1 MKIVVRFLA
10 VVVILFFAG
19 CSSKKVYEPKDVA
32 GSWKIYG
39 DSDEKIIDIA
49 ADTALLKNK
58 AVISKQDRYLDVEI
72 ADNYRVIGLSDAWII
87 SADIDGNL
95 TLDSMDEQKRK
106 EHLELKKTVAGAS
119 VKGDVLAVLFAD
131 NEIALYSMSTKE
143 PLFKEQGNP
152 SLIVDSRIVN
162 PQFMNDLVLFSTLD
176 GRVIIVNAELKK
188 RLRTIIVSSE
198 EHFNNIIYFSIID
211 NKLIAAT
218 GHKLFALAEKE
229 IRANYE
235 IRTIVSDE
243 DLLYATTKQGELIA
257 LNLNLDLQ
265 KKLKFPFAHFLGMI
279 TDDDKIYLL
288 EKQGYLI
295 EVSKDFS
302 TQKVYEVDVNNGYVF
317 VADKLFYI
325 DDTYI
330 SVR

>member
-1 MKIVVRFLA
+1 LKRVVKLFA
-10 VVVILFFAG
+10 ITAILFFSG
-19 CSSKKVYEPKDVA
+19 CSSKKVYEPKETA

-39 DSDEKIIDIA
+39 SSDEKLIDIA
-49 ADTALLKNK
+49 SDTALLENK
-58 AVISKQDRYLDVEI
+58 AVISKKDRYLDVQI
-72 ADNYRVIGLSDAWII
+72 ADDYRVIGLSDGWIL

-95 TLDSMDEQKRK
+95 TLDGVDEQKSK
-106 EHLELKKTVAGAS
+106 EHLELKKTIAGAS
-119 VKGDVLAVLFAD
+119 VQGDVLAILFAD
-131 NEIALYSMSTKE
+131 NEMALYSIATKE

-176 GRVIIVNAELKK
+176 GRVIIVNSELKK

-198 EHFNNIIYFSIID
+198 EHFNNIIYFSVIQ

-235 IRTIVSDE
+235 VRTIVADE

-257 LNLNLDLQ
+257 LDLNLDLQ
-265 KKLKFPFAHFLGMI
+265 RKMKFPFAHFLGMI
-279 TDDDKIYLL
+279 VDDEKLYLL

-295 EVSKDFS
+295 EVAKDFS
-302 TQKVYEVDVNNGYVF
+302 SHSVYEVDVRNGFVF

-325 DDTYI
+325 DDSYI